1 MKHIKIYENFLDNLK
16 KKQEEE
22 KKGLPDP
29 VANEEFDKIYT
40 DIAERTFYELDD
52 HFHYDKN
59 QFFPLKVSLEEYNGK
74 YDLTIAL
81 GLGWITRM
89 SDDDIEWL
97 SDYVYDLNAM
107 FRKDNNFYAA
117 FMGDG
122 SRGGSRKIYNMQNDC
137 FPKDSMDYMDFP
149 PGRYPDRGQ

>member
-122 SRGGSRKIYNMQNDC
+122 RKIYNMQNDC

-149 PGRYPDRGQ
+149 PGRYPDRG